1 MENHVFEY
9 RRNGVTMFTTQ
20 MCGRDSVTGKEFVFK
35 EFLPPDS
42 EIKEMMKAG
51 YRPFL
56 DGRAYVPGKTARP
69 I

>member
-20 MCGRDSVTGKEFVFK
+20 MRGKDSVTGKEFVYDQ
-35 EFLPPDS
+35 FLPPDS

-51 YRPFL
+51 YRRFL